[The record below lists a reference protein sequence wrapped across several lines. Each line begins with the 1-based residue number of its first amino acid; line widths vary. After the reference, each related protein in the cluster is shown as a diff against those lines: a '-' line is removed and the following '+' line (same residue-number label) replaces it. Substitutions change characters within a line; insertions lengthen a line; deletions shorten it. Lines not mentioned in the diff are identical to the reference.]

1 MASSVPCQICEAI
14 GENVLSQFLVKPLE
28 DVGGMPEGVTVWLC
42 QNHLVTVVLGWFDQP
57 AEGTDP
63 ADMTNAEYYGALDH
77 GDDPTGAGVLE
88 QIEADEGQ
96 VEPARSNGRGS
107 KRKTPSQESAA
118 AEEVSEATAAAD
130 VAE

>member
-1 MASSVPCQICEAI
+1 MAGTVPCQVCEAI

-57 AEGTDP
+57 EATTMDPPDDVAEGS
-63 ADMTNAEYYGALDH
+63 AE
-77 GDDPTGAGVLE
+77 
-88 QIEADEGQ
+88 
-96 VEPARSNGRGS
+96 VEPARANGRGS
-107 KRKTPSQESAA
+107 KRKTQPEESTA
-118 AEEVSEATAAAD
+118 AEEVPEATAAAD